1 MRVLPARGFMVPS
14 FLKPLAAK
22 LPVRVGN
29 VRNTFLN
36 VMGKSMSEVVLKMQ
50 GIIKDFPGVRALNN
64 VNFEAR
70 SGELLALM
78 GENGAGK
85 STLMKVLSGVWPYP
99 TYEGDIYLRGE
110 KVRFANT
117 KEAEAAG
124 IGIIYQELNLIPGL
138 SVAENIFLDRQF
150 TDAKGR
156 INWNQTFAETQKLLT
171 ELGINDIRPTDLVQ
185 NITVG
190 KQQMVEIAKA
200 LSLKAEILVLDEPT
214 SALTDKEVKDLFR
227 IIRKL
232 KADGVCM
239 CYISHKMEEIEQI
252 ADRIAVLRDGQTI
265 GEVTPIADI
274 TLDQIIARMV
284 GRDIKDMFP
293 KVEFTPGEVTLEVD
307 NLSVTNPDLPGSYLV
322 KNASFVARKGE
333 ILGISGLMG
342 AGRTELVGGVFGAYP
357 DQTTG
362 EVKLNGQKL
371 DIKSP
376 KDAIDAGIALLT
388 EDRKALGLFLDK
400 SISFNT
406 TISSLE
412 TISSKVLGIINT
424 QQERKIVKEY
434 VDQLGVKTP
443 SIDTVIGTLSGG
455 NQQKVILGKW
465 LNSRPDVFILDEPT
479 RGIDIGAKV
488 EIYKLLNELVQQ
500 GVTVIMIS
508 SELPEVLGMCDR
520 ILVMCEGEIVSNFER
535 DDAKKEAIM
544 AYATGSA

>member
-14 FLKPLAAK
+14 FLKPLAANW
-22 LPVRVGN
+22 LTWLGSD
-29 VRNTFLN
+29 RNTFLI

-110 KVRFANT
+110 RVRFANT

-293 KVEFTPGEVTLEVD
+293 KIDFTPGEVTLEVND
-307 NLSVTNPDLPGSYLV
+307 LSVTNPDLPGSYLV

-371 DIKSP
+371 NIKSP

-424 QQERKIVKEY
+424 QQERKVVKEY

>member
-1 MRVLPARGFMVPS
+1 
-14 FLKPLAAK
+14 
-22 LPVRVGN
+22 
-29 VRNTFLN
+29 
-36 VMGKSMSEVVLKMQ
+36 MSEVVLNMQ

-70 SGELLALM
+70 SGEVLALM

-99 TYEGDIYLRGE
+99 TYEGDIFLRGQ
-110 KVRFANT
+110 KVQFATT
-117 KEAEAAG
+117 KEAEDAG
-124 IGIIYQELNLIPGL
+124 IAIIYQELNLIPGL
-138 SVAENIFLDRQF
+138 TVAENIFLDRQF
-150 TDAKGR
+150 TSSSGK
-156 INWNQTFAETQKLLT
+156 INWSKTFSCTQKILDD
-171 ELGINDIRPTDLVQ
+171 LGINDIQPTDLVQ

-200 LSLKAEILVLDEPT
+200 LSLEADILVLDEPT

-252 ADRIAVLRDGQTI
+252 ADRVAVLRDGETI
-265 GEVTPIADI
+265 GDVTPISDI

-293 KVEFTPGEVTLEVD
+293 KADFTPGEVTLEVN
-307 NLSVTNPDLPGSYLV
+307 NLTVSNPEMPGNYLV
-322 KNASFVARKGE
+322 NDASFFARKGE

-357 DQTTG
+357 GQTTG
-362 EVKLNGQKL
+362 EVKLNGRAL
-371 DIKSP
+371 DIRSP

-400 SISFNT
+400 SVTFNT

-412 TISSKVLGIINT
+412 SICSNVLGIING
-424 QQERKIVKEY
+424 QQERKLVKEY
-434 VDQLGVKTP
+434 VDQLGIKTP
-443 SIDTVIGTLSGG
+443 SIETVIGTLSGG

-465 LNSRPDVFILDEPT
+465 LNSSPDVFILDEPT

-535 DDAKKEAIM
+535 DEAKKEAIM
-544 AYATGSA
+544 ASATGNVA